1 MNADIPNNTGKKSKE
16 RCMTGNVVH
25 KNIQFRENTLIMQCK
40 DLAFF
45 SKAFYIKQA
54 FLHIKAI
61 FGQI

>member
-1 MNADIPNNTGKKSKE
+1 
-16 RCMTGNVVH
+16 MTGNVVH

-40 DLAFF
+40 DPAFF